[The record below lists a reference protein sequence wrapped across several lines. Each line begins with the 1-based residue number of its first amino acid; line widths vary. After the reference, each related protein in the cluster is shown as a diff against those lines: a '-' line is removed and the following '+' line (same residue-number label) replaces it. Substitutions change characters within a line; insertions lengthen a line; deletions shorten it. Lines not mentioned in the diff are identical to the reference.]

1 LQPQNQYKTR
11 IWACVSKQEI
21 KRISLTHQQF
31 DSNVYGFQR
40 FSTKCN
46 KVKTIN
52 EKFFKVVIRFNG
64 DRGKISEVDL
74 KRYRYGDYCVAFA
87 SNEDYHVFR
96 INDWSDD
103 KKYNIQSKRIENID
117 KIKFPTGDDLKFT
130 VNISY
135 KSIVCGNGNDI
146 ELAIKGAQNE
156 KFSTISK
163 NQTTFV
169 ATEIENEHYIM
180 KGSKK
185 VYIDPPPLQNDNSST
200 SGPSIVPPIVASKN
214 FEPEKAHAYQESLLT
229 CPNNFFLCSN
239 QNETQ
244 KCVHRSLQ
252 NKIRCQSI
260 YAFYCIDEMLFRFLP
275 ALNKLIDEEEI
286 KQNRIKREYI
296 VMIMQHKDETNSTT
310 YYEVP
315 KLDFEVSELMK
326 RDAVLKMKT
335 KNEPIQ
341 VNSLVK
347 IINIEFVPRKGP
359 AWIDRNCGKVAILL
373 FFLILFLRHYVYEK
387 IVRIKS
393 GNGDDDENV
402 HGKNNGDENDDEE
415 NNNDEIRKRDERIIN
430 DEKTEIVASEV

>member
-1 LQPQNQYKTR
+1 MGRNQSQN
-11 IWACVSKQEI
+11 
-21 KRISLTHQQF
+21 
-31 DSNVYGFQR
+31 
-40 FSTKCN
+40 
-46 KVKTIN
+46 
-52 EKFFKVVIRFNG
+52 
-64 DRGKISEVDL
+64 
-74 KRYRYGDYCVAFA
+74 
-87 SNEDYHVFR
+87 
-96 INDWSDD
+96 
-103 KKYNIQSKRIENID
+103 
-117 KIKFPTGDDLKFT
+117 
-130 VNISY
+130 
-135 KSIVCGNGNDI
+135 
-146 ELAIKGAQNE
+146 
-156 KFSTISK
+156 
-163 NQTTFV
+163 
-169 ATEIENEHYIM
+169 
-180 KGSKK
+180 
-185 VYIDPPPLQNDNSST
+185 
-200 SGPSIVPPIVASKN
+200 
-214 FEPEKAHAYQESLLT
+214 
-229 CPNNFFLCSN
+229 
-239 QNETQ
+239 Q
-244 KCVHRSLQ
+244 KCVHEFQ
-252 NKIRCQSI
+252 VYEFDGRCQITEYS
-260 YAFYCIDEMLFRFLP
+260 IDEMLFRFLP

-296 VMIMQHKDETNSTT
+296 VMVMQHKDETNSTT

-393 GNGDDDENV
+393 DNGDDDENV